1 VVSAYSPSYL
11 GDEIRRITVHDQPR
25 QKCLQDPISMEKS
38 WAWWCV
44 PVIPAMVLSI
54 SRIMR
59 QACLGK
65 KQDPISKITQ
75 PQQKKKK
82 CWNHG

>member
-1 VVSAYSPSYL
+1 
-11 GDEIRRITVHDQPR
+11 
-25 QKCLQDPISMEKS
+25 MEKS

-82 CWNHG
+82 MLESWLKW